1 MDLLG
6 TWGKRTQDWL
16 GGARRSLLGD
26 DLPPDEKRAATV
38 GSFGPS
44 VLEGYHEIST
54 VFERSL

>member
-26 DLPPDEKRAATV
+26 DLPPEQQIVRGV
-38 GSFGPS
+38 
-44 VLEGYHEIST
+44 
-54 VFERSL
+54 R